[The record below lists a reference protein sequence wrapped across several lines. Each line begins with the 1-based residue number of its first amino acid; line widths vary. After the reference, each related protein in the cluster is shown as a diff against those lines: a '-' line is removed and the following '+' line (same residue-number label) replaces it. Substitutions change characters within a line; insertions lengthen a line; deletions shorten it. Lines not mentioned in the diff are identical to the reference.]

1 MIRKYPSLFLLIFV
15 VAGIVVADN
24 FRLPAALFL
33 CLSGGLCLAGLLLLR
48 SGGIKPGLLLAVGL
62 GFFSAAQF
70 SLAVYDF
77 RPGHISQIARQ
88 KSRVT
93 LFGEVI
99 DWPVFRD
106 DRTELIV
113 RVDSLAT
120 DSCRPTDGAVLVK
133 LGILTTALQRGD
145 RITFSGYLRPVT
157 DSHLPGGFDYRR
169 YLSLRGVFGTVSLSQ
184 VNTVCVDRSDRGWLF
199 SAVDDLRHHITG
211 VFRRDL
217 SPEAAALAS
226 GFLIG
231 ETHDIPVDLY
241 RAFRDSGTLHLLAV
255 SGSNVALVLVF
266 CAFLLRPLGFSRWVR
281 TAILLV
287 VVFIFTL
294 LSYGEPSVVRA
305 SIMAALVLGAGLTGR
320 RYDLNNLVSLTALI
334 ILLGAPTQL
343 FNVGFQLSFATAWG
357 LVFIVPRLFGAVPFR
372 RKSRWWR
379 WLFFALTVSVV
390 AQICSTPLIVYYFHR
405 IPIIGPVANLIIVP
419 LVSIAVVGSL
429 VLIVTHLILPVL
441 GALVGSVLNLLL
453 TATVAITTSAGS
465 GNFSVID
472 TAPVPVAVVL
482 VAYAGLILA
491 TLALRFRL
499 CRRMIV
505 FLTLMVY
512 LTVAIQQILPAASGS
527 KSARLHVWSLP
538 GGTVAVIQQ
547 ADRTGCDVV
556 ITGLASC
563 RYRMDEKLLSPG
575 LAALGVGHIDNLI
588 VLKADYG
595 ALNDILRFTKACG
608 AAAVYGRSDLYP
620 SLVDANRHDSIFSDC
635 EILVC
640 LNRSRIGC
648 DSTVAGYRLCNSGLV
663 ADLSFGR
670 LVFYDLAGPGA
681 LDAAG
686 GEGPAVLLLTGGE
699 AVSKRGL
706 VRFRKAGYA
715 AVICSEVEQDIRPG
729 VPPPSA
735 IADTASSAAVFVP
748 GRGGSICLEIDEDGR
763 VREIGA
769 LPTICH

>member
-24 FRLPAALFL
+24 FRLPAAFFL

-88 KSRVT
+88 KTRVT

-157 DSHLPGGFDYRR
+157 DSHLPGG
-169 YLSLRGVFGTVSLSQ
+169 SS
-184 VNTVCVDRSDRGWLF
+184 
-199 SAVDDLRHHITG
+199 VDDLRHYITG